1 MEAEASDSKSLQA
14 WAATSVGLLDQH
26 HTHISRACGSWLAT
40 AWRVPAGISKAKL
53 KKVFEKLDADGS
65 GELDKEEFSHYKGE
79 MDREATIGRI
89 IAKELPAD
97 LVLLMKEQGSSPTKV
112 ERAASSL
119 ERAASRKRR
128 HGAQGDLTNLFEVS
142 AAKSAPT
149 QQKPQLL
156 ARYGV
161 FDRAESR
168 RTLTSYVSPLRP
180 INLLNPF

>member
-1 MEAEASDSKSLQA
+1 
-14 WAATSVGLLDQH
+14 
-26 HTHISRACGSWLAT
+26 
-40 AWRVPAGISKAKL
+40 
-53 KKVFEKLDADGS
+53 
-65 GELDKEEFSHYKGE
+65 
-79 MDREATIGRI
+79 MDREASIGHI

-97 LVLLMKEQGSSPTKV
+97 LVLLMKEQGSGPSKV

-119 ERAASRKRR
+119 SKKRRAA
-128 HGAQGDLTNLFEVS
+128 HGDLTNLFQVSAANVS

-149 QQKPQLL
+149 EQKPPLL

>member
-1 MEAEASDSKSLQA
+1 
-14 WAATSVGLLDQH
+14 
-26 HTHISRACGSWLAT
+26 
-40 AWRVPAGISKAKL
+40 
-53 KKVFEKLDADGS
+53 
-65 GELDKEEFSHYKGE
+65 
-79 MDREATIGRI
+79 MDREASIGHI

>member
-1 MEAEASDSKSLQA
+1 
-14 WAATSVGLLDQH
+14 
-26 HTHISRACGSWLAT
+26 
-40 AWRVPAGISKAKL
+40 
-53 KKVFEKLDADGS
+53 
-65 GELDKEEFSHYKGE
+65 
-79 MDREATIGRI
+79 MDREATIGHI

-119 ERAASRKRR
+119 ERAASKKRR

-149 QQKPQLL
+149 QQKPPLL

-168 RTLTSYVSPLRP
+168 MTPTSYVFPLRP
-180 INLLNPF
+180 INLLNLF

>member
-1 MEAEASDSKSLQA
+1 MCVTAD
-14 WAATSVGLLDQH
+14 LL
-26 HTHISRACGSWLAT
+26 T
-40 AWRVPAGISKAKL
+40 ARRVRAGISKSKL

-79 MDREATIGRI
+79 MDREASIGHI

-97 LVLLMKEQGSSPTKV
+97 LALLMKEQGSGPSKV

-119 ERAASRKRR
+119 SHRKGRR
-128 HGAQGDLTNLFEVS
+128 SAHGDLTNLFEVS

-149 QQKPQLL
+149 QQKPPLL

-161 FDRAESR
+161 F
-168 RTLTSYVSPLRP
+168 
-180 INLLNPF
+180 